1 MGAAGVRRFR
11 LRVRLAWRSER
22 KVQIHT
28 EGPDRGN
35 LTPKR
40 QVAPAAR
47 AAFNRE
53 ERLVEVIGA

>member
-1 MGAAGVRRFR
+1 MADKVALIGCAGAIGMNNRQEV
-11 LRVRLAWRSER
+11 EI
-22 KVQIHT
+22 QT
-28 EGPDRGN
+28 QGPDRGN